1 MAKKSKID
9 LSATARKRVLRENDP
24 KRVSKGEDMYGYGE
38 QKKPCNL
45 SLTPSAIDILE
56 QAAIASQ
63 LSKSEFV
70 EQWIR
75 TEVTKTIAQQ

>member
-56 QAAIASQ
+56 RAAIADR
-63 LSKSEFV
+63 LSKSEFI
-70 EQWIR
+70 EQWLR
-75 TEVTKTIAQQ
+75 TEVAKTITK

>member
-1 MAKKSKID
+1 MSKKSKFD
-9 LSATARKRVLRENDP
+9 LSASVRKRVLKENDP

-56 QAAIASQ
+56 RAAIADR
-63 LSKSEFV
+63 LSKSEFI
-70 EQWIR
+70 EQWLR
-75 TEVTKTIAQQ
+75 TEVAKTITK